1 MALPIYRLSALELQA
16 LTCSPVFFTF
26 LFVCLFVCFKGLS
39 FFFLIMCLEWI
50 LPVQIY
56 AYHMHGWWLWRSE
69 EVSGPTEMMLL
80 EIVRC
85 SVGVGNPI
93 QVLGKSG
100 LAGNH

>member
-16 LTCSPVFFTF
+16 LTCSPVFFT
-26 LFVCLFVCFKGLS
+26 
-39 FFFLIMCLEWI
+39 FLIMCLEWI